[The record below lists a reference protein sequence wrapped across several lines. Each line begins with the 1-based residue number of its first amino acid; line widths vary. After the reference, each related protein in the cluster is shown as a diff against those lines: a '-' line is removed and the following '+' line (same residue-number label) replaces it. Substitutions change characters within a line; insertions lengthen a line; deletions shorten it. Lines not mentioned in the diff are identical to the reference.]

1 MIKKFLSLFFIVCL
15 IVSISTIIYATEDD
29 IIDLSDETVDTTI
42 YSSSDTLEEEPEF
55 YDSSEELTL
64 IPNDYD
70 VSSSD
75 ELSISNIINII
86 LIVVGVV
93 LILLAIAILTKLR

>member
-1 MIKKFLSLFFIVCL
+1 MIKKFLSLFFILYL
-15 IVSISTIIYATEDD
+15 IVSISSIIYATEEN
-29 IIDLSDETVDTTI
+29 IMNLSDETVDTTI
-42 YSSSDTLEEEPEF
+42 YGSTENLEETPE
-55 YDSSEELTL
+55 SEESESLPL
-64 IPNDYD
+64 ISGDYD
-70 VSSSD
+70 VSTSD